1 MVAKMKYLQKKI
13 IDKAIAV
20 FQTITGLN
28 VDFQIYENDRENYP
42 DALMRVAHM
51 DLELFFAVAVK
62 PRITR
67 AVVGLAA
74 QELFKYNEKGLLV
87 TRYVTPQVA
96 DLLKEID
103 IPFIDTAGNAY
114 INQPPLYVFIKGNK
128 LAVEPRPEPIQRA
141 FRPAGLQTLFA
152 LLCNP
157 GMENEPFRK
166 IAKAADVALGT
177 VNRVMKELAKM
188 GYLIDL
194 GKGGRRLVRKDNL
207 LKRWI
212 TAYPETLRPKLIKGR
227 YKTIKNHW
235 WEDIDIRD
243 FDAYWGGEV
252 AAAYLTDYLR
262 PDTVTIYTKQ
272 PIGKLVL
279 KNRLTKDPDG
289 NVEVL
294 NAFWNFE
301 HFYLDNKLVHPILVF
316 ADLMATGDTRNI
328 ETAGMIYDA
337 EIDRYIR
344 ED

>member
-1 MVAKMKYLQKKI
+1 MVAKMKYPKKQM
-13 IDKAIAV
+13 IDQALAV
-20 FQTITGLN
+20 FQAIAGLT
-28 VDFQIYENDRENYP
+28 VDFEIHENHREGYP
-42 DALMRVAHM
+42 DALMRVAYM
-51 DLELFFAVAVK
+51 DRELFFAVAVK
-62 PRITR
+62 PRLTR

-74 QELFKYNEKGLLV
+74 QELMKYNEKGLLV
-87 TRYVTPQVA
+87 TRYVTPQIA
-96 DLLKEID
+96 DLLKEMD

-114 INQPPLYVFIKGNK
+114 INQLPLYVFIKGNK
-128 LAVEPRPEPIQRA
+128 LVEEPKLEPLQRA
-141 FRPAGLQTLFA
+141 FRPAGLMTLFT

-157 GMENEPFRK
+157 GMEKEPLRN

-177 VNRVMKELAKM
+177 VNRVMKEIAKM
-188 GYLIDL
+188 GYLVDL

-212 TAYPETLRPKLIKGR
+212 TAYPEKLRPKLIKGR
-227 YKTIKNHW
+227 YKTIEKHW

-252 AAAYLTDYLR
+252 AAGYLTDYLR
-262 PDTVTIYTKQ
+262 PDTITIYTKH

-279 KNRLTKDPDG
+279 KNKLKKDPEG

-301 HFYLDNKLVHPILVF
+301 HNYLYTNLVHPILVF

-328 ETAGMIYDA
+328 EVAGMIYDA
-337 EIDRYIR
+337 EIDRFIR